1 MFELTDR
8 QREIA
13 ELVAEGLRE
22 AEIAARLGISRYT
35 VRNHKQ
41 VIYSKL
47 GVENAVEMTR
57 VLLDAA

>member
-1 MFELTDR
+1 MLTER
-8 QREIA
+8 QRQIA

-41 VIYSKL
+41 VIYAKL
-47 GVENAVEMTR
+47 GVRNAVEMTR
-57 VLLDAA
+57 LLAA